1 MFRDKLPNIRLDPVI
16 KHNAKKGCS
25 ISAPYHISSQS
36 FLPLRIVSGS
46 ERRKETVQAAGHQ
59 SSHITHTHISKQDTT
74 PHISHTHT
82 HIKEIIRALMKEL
95 ARTLYHRTC
104 MYISITML
112 KLFYALHILVY

>member
-82 HIKEIIRALMKEL
+82 HTYQS
-95 ARTLYHRTC
+95 RTPLLTYHTLTH
-104 MYISITML
+104 ISR
-112 KLFYALHILVY
+112 KLSGP